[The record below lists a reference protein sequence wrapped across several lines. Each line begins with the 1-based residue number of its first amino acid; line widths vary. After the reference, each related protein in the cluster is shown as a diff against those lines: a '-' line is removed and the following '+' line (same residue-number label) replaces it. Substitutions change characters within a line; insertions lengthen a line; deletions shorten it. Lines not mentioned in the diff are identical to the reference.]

1 MPSLIP
7 LAGEPRTFDLGSRAV
22 IGRDPSC
29 EVCLDDPSVSRR
41 HAEIRLLE
49 DGSYRIADLGSKHG
63 LVVRGDRVE
72 SAVLGDGDELG
83 IGLAKFRFETRDPA
97 LARTELRISVAESP
111 GFRPAAQIL
120 SEAELRRDYDK
131 LRAGIELSRAIGVE
145 HHLPTLLG
153 RILDAAIPLL
163 AADRG
168 AIAILDPGTLEAT
181 LQIGRGRGGED
192 LDVPLSASLL
202 GEVVAAKAG
211 VISAD
216 AAVDGRF
223 RAAASLC
230 AEGIRSIMC
239 VPMFYRGALVGA
251 MQLESGGLGVFR
263 EKDLQLFSMITNQ
276 AAVAIHNALLVQK
289 VNAVHAEHRARLE
302 RIVRGL
308 PEGVLLLDAE
318 GRLLMV
324 NQRAE
329 AILPVLTTARQG
341 DSLRNLGDV
350 ALPLKGSVEVTAER
364 RIFALSQVALDS
376 QTLITI
382 REVTEEREEQARASQ
397 QERLALIGQFAGGIA
412 HDFNNVLSVISSN
425 AEFLEEAIDDPG
437 RREDARQIREAAQRA
452 ADLTRRVL
460 SFGRREPR
468 QPRILDLRKAVADI
482 EKILRRTLGA
492 HIELSCDLQ
501 GGGSFVQADPTQLEQ
516 VLLNLAVNARDAM
529 PDGGQLRIATK
540 NVEVADPEAKRDQI
554 RPGLYVEVLVQDTGC
569 GMPPE
574 VVARAFEP
582 FFTTKP
588 KGRGTGLGLATVY
601 GIVKQSGG
609 SISLLSEAGVG
620 TTFRLLFPVSDE
632 QPTQIAKGPAPAGGS
647 ETILVV
653 EDERAVRQATRRSLE
668 QAGYRVLEAGNK
680 REALAVAKEQMNKID
695 LLLTDMVMPGG
706 SGKELSDELRGTRA
720 DLPVLFM
727 SGYFDEELAT
737 EQLAGSLDFLPK
749 PFTREQL
756 LSRTRHALGRHSIAG

>member
-7 LAGEPRTFDLGSRAV
+7 LAGEPRSFEVGARTV
-22 IGRDPSC
+22 IGRDPTC
-29 EVCLDDPSVSRR
+29 EVCLEDPSVSRR

-49 DGSYRIADLGSKHG
+49 DGRYEVVDLASKHG
-63 LVVRGDRVE
+63 ILVRGEKVQK
-72 SAVLGDGDELG
+72 AVLAHGDELR
-83 IGLAKFRFETRDPA
+83 IGLARFRFQAQDPA
-97 LARTELRISVAESP
+97 LSNTELRISVADAP
-111 GFRPAAQIL
+111 GFRPAALIA
-120 SEAELRRDYDK
+120 SESELRRDYDK

-168 AIAILDPGTLEAT
+168 AIALLDPGTQEAT

-192 LDVPLSASLL
+192 LDVPLSLSLL
-202 GEVVAAKAG
+202 REVVAAKAG

-223 RAAASLC
+223 NGAASLC
-230 AEGIRSIMC
+230 AEGIRSLMC
-239 VPMFYRGALVGA
+239 VPMFYRGTLVGA
-251 MQLESGGLGVFR
+251 MQLDSGGLGVFR

-308 PEGVLLLDAE
+308 PDGVLLLDAE
-318 GRLLMV
+318 ARLVMV

-329 AILPVLTTARQG
+329 ALLPVLTSARQG
-341 DSLRNLGDV
+341 DVLARLGDV
-350 ALPLKGSVEVTAER
+350 ALPLKGTVEVTAGR

-376 QTLITI
+376 QTLITL
-382 REVTEEREEQARASQ
+382 REVTEEREEQARAAQ

-412 HDFNNVLSVISSN
+412 HDFNNVIAVITTN
-425 AEFLEEAIDDPG
+425 AEFLEESIKDPDQ
-437 RREDARQIREAAQRA
+437 REDARQIREAAERA

-460 SFGRREPR
+460 SFGRREPC
-468 QPRILDLRKAVADI
+468 QPRPLDLRKSVLDI

-492 HIELSCDLQ
+492 HIELSSDLQ
-501 GGGSFVQADPTQLEQ
+501 AAGSLVRADPTQLEQ

-529 PDGGQLRIATK
+529 PEGGRLHIATR
-540 NVEVADPEAKRDQI
+540 NVEVAEAEAKRDQI
-554 RPGLYVEVLVQDTGC
+554 RPGLYVELIVQDTGC

-574 VVARAFEP
+574 VAARVFEP

-609 SISLLSEAGVG
+609 SISLISAAGAG
-620 TTFRLLFPVSDE
+620 TSFRLLFPVTEE
-632 QPTQIAKGPAPAGGS
+632 QAVKAPAQEPVPKGGS

-668 QAGYRVLEAGNK
+668 RAGYRVLEAGCK
-680 REALAVAKEQMNKID
+680 REALAVAKGQIEKID
-695 LLLTDMVMPGG
+695 LLLTDLVMPGG
-706 SGKELSDELRGTRA
+706 SGKELSDELRAQRSN
-720 DLPVLFM
+720 LPVLFM
-727 SGYFDEELAT
+727 SGYFDEELAS
-737 EQLAGSLDFLPK
+737 EQLSRSLDFLPK

-756 LSRTRHALGRHSIAG
+756 LTRTRHALGVHIG